1 MKTFTKNLSFAG
13 VSLILI
19 GLIFFCGYFVGNS
32 NNHYAF
38 SANLDR
44 AEDADL
50 SDFWKVWQLLDEKFI
65 AASSTASISNQE
77 KVWGAISGLVD
88 SLGDPY
94 TTFFPP
100 KEKKGFEESLE
111 GNFEGIGMEVGIED
125 DFFVVVSPLKD
136 SPAERAGMM
145 TGDHVLK
152 IDGVS
157 TEGMTIEQGVSKIRG
172 PLGTVVTLT
181 IFREGEEAERDVKIT
196 REKIVI
202 PNIKTELRAD
212 GVFVISLYSF
222 GSQSSSEFRKALREF
237 VLSKKDKLLIDLR
250 GNPGGYLDA
259 AVDMASWFVPTGK
272 VIVSEDFGDS
282 KKDFRSDGQNI
293 FNSNLKMVVLVN
305 KGSASASEILAGALQ
320 EHGIAKLVGTKT
332 FGKGSVQE
340 LVEVSPE
347 TSLKVTIA
355 RWLTP
360 TGKSISDGGLTPDYL
375 IEKVPETAP
384 KDTKLMDYQFD
395 EALKILKGM

>member
-13 VSLILI
+13 ASLLLI
-19 GLIFFCGYFVGNS
+19 GFIFFSGYYVGNS
-32 NNHYAF
+32 NNNFAF
-38 SANLDR
+38 SANLDKT
-44 AEDADL
+44 DSADL

-65 AASSTASISNQE
+65 AASSTTAVSNQE

-100 KEKKGFEESLE
+100 EEKKDFAESLE
-111 GNFEGIGMEVGIED
+111 GNFEGVGMEVGIEND
-125 DFFVVVSPLKD
+125 VFTVVAPLKD

-145 TGDHVLK
+145 TGDLILE

-157 TEGMTIEQGVSKIRG
+157 TEGMKVEEGVSKIRG
-172 PLGTVVTLT
+172 PIGTVVTLT
-181 IFREGEEAERDVKIT
+181 IFREGEKEEREIKIT
-196 REKIVI
+196 RDKIVI
-202 PNIKTELRAD
+202 PNIKTEIKD
-212 GVFVISLYSF
+212 DVFVISLYTF

-237 VLSKKDKLLIDLR
+237 VLSKKSRLLLDVR

-259 AVDMASWFVPTGK
+259 AVDMASWFVPSGK
-272 VIVSEDFGDS
+272 VIVTEDFGDK
-282 KKDFRSDGQNI
+282 KKDFRSDGQNV
-293 FNSNLKMVVLVN
+293 FSDDLKMVVLVN

-340 LVEVSPE
+340 LVEISPE

-355 RWLTP
+355 RWVTP
-360 TGKSISDGGLTPDYL
+360 NGTSISDGGLTPDYL

-384 KDTKLMDYQFD
+384 KDTKLMEYQFN